1 MLAVKKSDPLYAEC
15 EESARGEKDGL
26 HALAFS
32 PKLVALHQILLEC
45 GIGAEDTSHPLSED
59 GDAAGGVAAHRA
71 LVFCQSR
78 EMLDLVESD
87 LLSRCMPSVSYLR
100 LDGRVPA
107 SQRFELV
114 TRFNND
120 PSLDVMLLTTS
131 VGGLGLNLTAA
142 DVVVFVDHDW
152 NPMKDLQ
159 AMDRAHRI
167 GQQRVVNVYRLITR
181 DTLEEKIMGL
191 QKFKLHIANSV
202 VNDQNAALDTMN
214 TEQLLDL
221 FEVSPATAA
230 PQTSGGA
237 PTDSSDSA
245 LAAAGEAVAA
255 GRRKTGGLKAVLEE
269 VGDLWGDEQYQE
281 EYDLQSFALSMAKPP
296 S

>member
-1 MLAVKKSDPLYAEC
+1 
-15 EESARGEKDGL
+15 
-26 HALAFS
+26 
-32 PKLVALHQILLEC
+32 LLEC
-45 GIGAEDTSHPLSED
+45 GIGSETVGASSTEDPDS
-59 GDAAGGVAAHRA
+59 GGGVAAHRA

-78 EMLDLVESD
+78 DMLDLVVND
-87 LLSRCMPSVSYLR
+87 LLDRCMPSVSYLR

-107 SQRFELV
+107 AQRFALV

-120 PSLDVMLLTTS
+120 PSIDVMLLTTS

-221 FEVSPATAA
+221 FDVSPATAA
-230 PQTSGGA
+230 PTTSA
-237 PTDSSDSA
+237 PVADASDSDIA
-245 LAAAGEAVAA
+245 TAGEAAA
-255 GRRKTGGLKAVLEE
+255 SGRRATGGLQAVLDE
-269 VGDLWGDEQYQE
+269 VGELWGDEQYKE
-281 EYDLQSFALSMAKPP
+281 EYDLQNFTSWAQGASA